1 VKRIDQES
9 SKQSRAFNATNEK
22 DKVIQSHQVI
32 KRRSTRLQQS
42 NELTSSINDLS
53 INSQEEEEEEE
64 ENLSQD
70 QMSKFNFSILNN

>member
-1 VKRIDQES
+1 MKRIDQES

-64 ENLSQD
+64 NLSQD